1 MKRFVPFVI
10 TLGILS
16 AFTWTLVF
24 LYDKSQARP
33 VVFKT
38 EKARVS
44 DIVKKAVAPGAIVP
58 RREVTIKPRVS
69 GVLEKIHVEPGQ
81 YVKEKA
87 LIAQIRIIP
96 DVVSLNNAE
105 SNLKAARISHENS
118 KLEVQR
124 FERLRAQGLINE
136 TEYNQQKLNA
146 ELKAQELDAAE
157 NNLQLVK
164 VGASKRSGA
173 VSNVVYSTVEGM
185 VLEVPVKEGG
195 SVIEA
200 NNFNEGTTIASVADM
215 NDLMF
220 SGKVDESE
228 VGKIKVGMPVS
239 IAVGALGER
248 RFQGELEYIAPKGIP
263 KEGTIEFE
271 VRAKIRL
278 EPGVFIRAGYSANAD
293 IILERKDKVL
303 AISESLVKF
312 EDGKAFVEV
321 ETKPQT
327 FERRR
332 VKLGLSDGI
341 DVEVV
346 SGIDAKAALKVQEG
360 GDQGASPFGGGR
372 GRGRR

>member
-1 MKRFVPFVI
+1 MRRLVPAMI
-10 TLGILS
+10 TLGIVM
-16 AFTWTLVF
+16 AFAWTLLF

-33 VVFKT
+33 ATFKT
-38 EKARVS
+38 ERARVG
-44 DIVKKAVAPGAIVP
+44 DIVKKAVAPGAIIP

-69 GVLEKIHVEPGQ
+69 GVLEKVHVEPGQ

-87 LIAQIRIIP
+87 LIALIRIIP

-105 SNLKAARISHENS
+105 STLKSARISYDNA
-118 KLEVQR
+118 KLEVAR
-124 FERLRAQGLINE
+124 FERLRAQGLVDE
-136 TEYNQQKLNA
+136 TSYNQQKLNA
-146 ELKAQELDAAE
+146 ELKAQELEAAE

-200 NNFNEGTTIASVADM
+200 NNFNEGTTIASIADM

-228 VGKIKVGMPVS
+228 VGKIREGMPVS
-239 IAVGALGER
+239 IAVGALGEK

-303 AISESLVKF
+303 TISERLVKF

-321 ETKPQT
+321 EVAPDK
-327 FERRR
+327 FERRE
-332 VKLGLSDGI
+332 VKLGLSDGL
-341 DVEVV
+341 DVEVL
-346 SGIDAKAALKVQEG
+346 SGIDARAVLKVHESG
-360 GDQGASPFGGGR
+360 EQGSPVSGR

>member
-1 MKRFVPFVI
+1 MMKRLFPFVI

-16 AFTWTLVF
+16 AFAWTLLF

-33 VVFKT
+33 VTYKT
-38 EKARVS
+38 EKPRVT

-105 SNLKAARISHENS
+105 SRLTAARISLDNA
-118 KLEVQR
+118 KMEVQR
-124 FERLRAQGLINE
+124 FEKLRAQGLINE
-136 TEYNQQKLNA
+136 TDYNQQKLN
-146 ELKAQELDAAE
+146 LDLRTQEVDAAE

-173 VSNVVYSTVEGM
+173 ISNIVYSTVEGM

-200 NNFNEGTTIASVADM
+200 NNFNEGTTIASIADM
-215 NDLMF
+215 NDLVF

-248 RFQGELEYIAPKGIP
+248 RFQGALEYIAPKGIP

-271 VRAKIRL
+271 VRAKLTL
-278 EPGVFIRAGYSANAD
+278 EAGVFIRAGYSANAD

-303 AISESLVKF
+303 AISENLVKY
-312 EDGKAFVEV
+312 EEGKAFVEV
-321 ETKPQT
+321 ESGPQS
-327 FERRR
+327 FERKQ

-341 DVEVV
+341 DVEVL
-346 SGIDAKAALKVQEG
+346 SGVDARSVLKVLEG
-360 GDQGASPFGGGR
+360 GEQASPFGGGR
-372 GRGRR
+372 GRSKR

>member
-1 MKRFVPFVI
+1 MKRFIPFVI
-10 TLGILS
+10 TLGILT
-16 AFTWTLVF
+16 AFAWTLLF
-24 LYDKSQARP
+24 LYEKSQARP
-33 VVFKT
+33 IEFKT
-38 EKARVS
+38 EKARVQ
-44 DIVKKAVAPGAIVP
+44 DIVKKAVAPGAIIP

-69 GVLEKIHVEPGQ
+69 GVLERIHVEPGQ

-87 LIAQIRIIP
+87 LIAEIRIIP

-105 SNLKAARISHENS
+105 STLKSARISFDNA
-118 KLEVQR
+118 KLEVSR
-124 FERLRAQGLINE
+124 FERLRAQGLVDE
-136 TEYNQQKLNA
+136 TSYNQQKLNA

-200 NNFNEGTTIASVADM
+200 NNFNEGTTIAAIADM

-228 VGKIKVGMPVS
+228 VGKIREGMPVS
-239 IAVGALGER
+239 IAVGALGEK
-248 RFQGELEYIAPKGIP
+248 RFRGELEYIAPKGIP

-271 VRAKIRL
+271 VRAKIQL

-321 ETKPQT
+321 ESGPQKY
-327 FERRR
+327 ERRA

-341 DVEVV
+341 DVEVL
-346 SGIDAKAALKVQEG
+346 SGIDARAVLKVQESG
-360 GDQGASPFGGGR
+360 EQAALSGGR

>member
-10 TLGILS
+10 TLGILT
-16 AFTWTLVF
+16 AFAWTLLF
-24 LYDKSQARP
+24 LYEKSQARP
-33 VVFKT
+33 TTYKT
-38 EKARVS
+38 EKARVT
-44 DIVKKAVAPGAIVP
+44 DIVKKAVAPGAIIP

-69 GVLEKIHVEPGQ
+69 GVLEKVHVEPGQ

-105 SNLKAARISHENS
+105 SSLKAARISYDNA
-118 KLEVQR
+118 KLEIQR
-124 FERLRAQGLINE
+124 FERLRAQGLISE

-146 ELKAQELDAAE
+146 ELRAQELDAAE

-200 NNFNEGTTIASVADM
+200 NNFNEGTTIAAIADM

-228 VGKIKVGMPVS
+228 VGKIRVGMPVS
-239 IAVGALGER
+239 IAIGALGEK

-271 VRAKIRL
+271 VRAKIHL
-278 EPGVFIRAGYSANAD
+278 EAGIFIRAGYSANAD

-321 ETKPQT
+321 ESGPQE
-327 FERRR
+327 FARRQ

-341 DVEVV
+341 DVQVL
-346 SGIDAKAALKVQEG
+346 SGIDSRAVLKVQESG
-360 GDQGASPFGGGR
+360 EVSGR

>member
-1 MKRFVPFVI
+1 MKRLVPVMI
-10 TLGILS
+10 TLGILT
-16 AFTWTLVF
+16 AFAWTLLF
-24 LYDKSQARP
+24 LYEKSQATP
-33 VVFKT
+33 ASFKT
-38 EKARVS
+38 ERARVG

-87 LIAQIRIIP
+87 LIALIRIIP

-105 SNLKAARISHENS
+105 STLKSARISYDNAR
-118 KLEVQR
+118 LEVAR
-124 FERLRAQGLINE
+124 FERLRAQGLVDE
-136 TEYNQQKLNA
+136 TSYNQQRLNA
-146 ELKAQELDAAE
+146 ELKAQELEAAE

-200 NNFNEGTTIASVADM
+200 NNFNEGTTIASIADM

-228 VGKIKVGMPVS
+228 VGKIREGMPVS
-239 IAVGALGER
+239 IAIGALGEK

-303 AISESLVKF
+303 TISERLVKF

-321 ETKPQT
+321 ETAPEK
-327 FERRR
+327 FERRQ
-332 VKLGLSDGI
+332 VKLGLSDGM
-341 DVEVV
+341 DVEVL
-346 SGIDAKAALKVQEG
+346 SGIDARAVLKIQSGE
-360 GDQGASPFGGGR
+360 QGAPLS

>member
-1 MKRFVPFVI
+1 MKRFIPFVI
-10 TLGILS
+10 TAGILT
-16 AFTWTLVF
+16 AFAWTLLF

-33 VVFKT
+33 VTYKT
-38 EKARVS
+38 EKAHMA

-69 GVLEKIHVEPGQ
+69 GVLEKVHVEPGQ

-105 SNLKAARISHENS
+105 SSLKAARIGFENA
-118 KLEVQR
+118 KLELAR
-124 FERLRAQGLINE
+124 FERLKAQGLVGE

-146 ELKAQELDAAE
+146 ELKTQEVDAAE

-173 VSNVVYSTVEGM
+173 VSNIVYSTVEGM

-200 NNFNEGTTIASVADM
+200 NNFNEGTTIASIADM
-215 NDLMF
+215 NDLVF

-228 VGKIKVGMPVS
+228 VGKIREGMPVS

-263 KEGTIEFE
+263 REGTIEFE
-271 VRAKIRL
+271 VRAKIRI
-278 EPGVFIRAGYSANAD
+278 EAGVFIRAGYSANAD

-303 AISESLVKF
+303 TISESLVKF
-312 EDGKAFVEV
+312 EDGKAFVETEV
-321 ETKPQT
+321 APQK
-327 FERRR
+327 FERQN

-341 DVEVV
+341 NVEVV
-346 SGIDAKAALKVQEG
+346 SGISAGAVLKVQEG
-360 GDQGASPFGGGR
+360 GEQGSPLAGGR

>member
-1 MKRFVPFVI
+1 MKRFIPFVI
-10 TLGILS
+10 TLGVLT
-16 AFTWTLVF
+16 AFAWTLLF
-24 LYDKSQARP
+24 LYEKSQARP
-33 VVFKT
+33 VTFKT
-38 EKARVS
+38 EKAKVT
-44 DIVKKAVAPGAIVP
+44 DIVKKAVAPGAIIP

-69 GVLEKIHVEPGQ
+69 GVIEKVHVEPGQ
-81 YVKEKA
+81 YLKEKA

-105 SNLKAARISHENS
+105 SALKSARISYENS
-118 KLEVQR
+118 KLEVAR

-146 ELKAQELDAAE
+146 ELRAQELDSAE

-173 VSNVVYSTVEGM
+173 VSNLVYSTVEGM

-200 NNFNEGTTIASVADM
+200 NNFNEGTTIASIADM

-228 VGKIKVGMPVS
+228 VGKIRVGMPVS
-239 IAVGALGER
+239 ISIGALGER
-248 RFQGELEYIAPKGIP
+248 RFQGELEYIAPKGVP

-271 VRAKIRL
+271 VRAKIRI

-293 IILERKDKVL
+293 IILERKDKVV

-321 ETKPQT
+321 EVAPQK
-327 FERRR
+327 FERKP
-332 VKLGLSDGI
+332 VTLGLSDGI
-341 DVEVV
+341 EAEVV
-346 SGIDAKAALKVQEG
+346 SGVARGAVLKVQEN
-360 GDQGASPFGGGR
+360 GDQSAPPSGGR

>member
-1 MKRFVPFVI
+1 M
-10 TLGILS
+10 
-16 AFTWTLVF
+16 
-24 LYDKSQARP
+24 
-33 VVFKT
+33 
-38 EKARVS
+38 
-44 DIVKKAVAPGAIVP
+44 KKAVAPGAIVP

-87 LIAQIRIIP
+87 LIAEIRIIP

-105 SNLKAARISHENS
+105 STLKAARISFENA
-118 KLEVQR
+118 KLEVAR
-124 FERLRAQGLINE
+124 FERLRAQGLIDE
-136 TEYNQQKLNA
+136 TDYNQQKLNA

-200 NNFNEGTTIASVADM
+200 NNFNEGTTIASIADM

-228 VGKIKVGMPVS
+228 VGKIREGMPVS
-239 IAVGALGER
+239 IAVGALGEK
-248 RFQGELEYIAPKGIP
+248 RFEGELEYIAPKGIP

-278 EPGVFIRAGYSANAD
+278 EPGVFIRANYSANAD

-312 EDGKAFVEV
+312 EDGKAFVDV
-321 ETKPQT
+321 ETAPQA
-327 FERRR
+327 FERRQ

-341 DVEVV
+341 DVEVL
-346 SGIDAKAALKVQEG
+346 SGIDARAVLKVQES
-360 GDQGASPFGGGR
+360 GDQGSPMSGR